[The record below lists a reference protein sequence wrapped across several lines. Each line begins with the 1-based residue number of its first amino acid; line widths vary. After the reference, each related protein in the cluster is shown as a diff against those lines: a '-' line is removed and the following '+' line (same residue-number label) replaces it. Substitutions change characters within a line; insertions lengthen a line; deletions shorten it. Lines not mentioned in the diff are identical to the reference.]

1 MTVRTGGGVYREQRP
16 RAGLLNWIG
25 SPNNSTRLKSRRNP
39 LTHSH
44 NSSAHT
50 GAEGPTNPINKP
62 NTTSSPPSTTAS

>member
-1 MTVRTGGGVYREQRP
+1 MTGRIDGGVYREQRP

-25 SPNNSTRLKSRRNP
+25 SPNNSTRRKSRRNP

-50 GAEGPTNPINKP
+50 GADGPTNPINKP
-62 NTTSSPPSTTAS
+62 NTTSSPPPTTAA